1 VTFLVYCT
9 GEHLFYFFSSF
20 CFTVFS
26 RSRSSDDLL
35 DIDFSQTSFP
45 SQSSDAGSQRNS
57 LHLSPIDMTTKA
69 ETEQLKSQSAVDL
82 RSSAGTLPSSSSIG
96 V

>member
-1 VTFLVYCT
+1 MKVSFYC
-9 GEHLFYFFSSF
+9 FFTF
-20 CFTVFS
+20 CFIVFL

-35 DIDFSQTSFP
+35 DINFSQTSFP

-57 LHLSPIDMTTKA
+57 LRLSPSDMTTKA

-82 RSSAGTLPSSSSIG
+82 RSSAVTFPSSSSIG